1 MSKAL
6 HVTFFGASV
15 TEQSVHH
22 ATGEVTG
29 YVNYYEQ
36 NFARE
41 KNITVSRVSAGS
53 CNLTDAAII
62 YVNKVIALK
71 PDICVIDWATTAI
84 TDCDMRFVN
93 QVYNLLIANR
103 IVTLTVILPRTDRV
117 QSETLIADKM
127 RRASYKFGMPFHDV
141 SVMISSDA
149 LSRALRDIVH
159 TSSEGAAIYANFIDE
174 FITAVDLE
182 SYTFPTEAP
191 PFSISEI
198 AKAAVTPLVAK
209 QIILSAGRESAEDIE
224 YSVMLEQRIGP
235 YSPVLQIVAGQ
246 GSESVLLQRFSLWD
260 PWCYR
265 ERQCLKP
272 LMEWASG
279 KLSKVTLRVCNDDP
293 DYSKA
298 KEPTYVE
305 PAARHIKPRGSLY
318 LVSTQP
324 IQCSVEFR

>member
-15 TEQSVHH
+15 TEQSIHH

-29 YVNYYEQ
+29 YVTYYEQ
-36 NFARE
+36 HFAQE
-41 KNITVSRVSAGS
+41 KNIKVSRVSAGS

-84 TDCDMRFVN
+84 SDCDIRFVN
-93 QVYNLLIANR
+93 QVYNLLVANR

-127 RRASYKFGMPFHDV
+127 RRVSDRFGMPFHDV
-141 SVMISSDA
+141 STLISGDA
-149 LSRALRDIVH
+149 LSTALRDIVH
-159 TSSEGAAIYANFIDE
+159 TSPEGAKMYAHFMNE
-174 FITAVDLE
+174 FITAVDLDNH
-182 SYTFPTEAP
+182 TFTIEAP
-191 PFSISEI
+191 PFFVNEI
-198 AKAAVTPLVAK
+198 ATATALPLSAK
-209 QIILSAGRESAEDIE
+209 QITVSASPDIREDVE
-224 YSVMLEQRIGP
+224 YSVMLEQRVGP
-235 YSPVLQIVAGQ
+235 YSPVLQILSGE
-246 GSESVLLQRFSLWD
+246 GSESVLMQRFSLWD

-272 LMEWASG
+272 LMDWASG
-279 KLSKVTLRVCNDDP
+279 KLSKVILRVCSDDP
-293 DYSKA
+293 PYSNA

-305 PAARHIKPRGSLY
+305 PSARHIKPRGSLY

-324 IQCSVEFR
+324 VNCSVEFR